1 MNQILNTKIEEDQPS
16 SNKFNKK
23 VFKFQFIISILLTI
37 FLSSGLGYFYYSIK
51 KKEKLSSRLI
61 NNYNITKLYA
71 NNSSE
76 TENTSTNNLFG
87 IIEIPKLDIYYPVF
101 STLTDEQLKI
111 SPCKFYGG
119 SLKENGN
126 ICIAGHNYN
135 NSMFFSNLISLVN
148 DDIIY
153 IYDNFGKKY
162 TYYVIDFYE
171 VAENDLSPIFDY
183 KKNSKQLTLITCNN
197 LNSKRFIVKSIQKEQ

>member
-51 KKEKLSSRLI
+51 KKEKLSNRLI

-153 IYDNFGKKY
+153 IYRSEEH
-162 TYYVIDFYE
+162 TSE
-171 VAENDLSPIFDY
+171 LQSRE
-183 KKNSKQLTLITCNN
+183 
-197 LNSKRFIVKSIQKEQ
+197 